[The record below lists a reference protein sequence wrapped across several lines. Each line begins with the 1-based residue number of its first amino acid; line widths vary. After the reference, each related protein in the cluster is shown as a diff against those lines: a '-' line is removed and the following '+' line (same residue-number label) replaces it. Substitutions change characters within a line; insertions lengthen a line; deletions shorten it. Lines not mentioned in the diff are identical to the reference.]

1 MSLDT
6 IKKRILERKSLEQRA
21 DDKDEIS
28 IKRYNTYELSTKPVM
43 DYYKQ
48 SNLLKVVNGETS
60 ISEINVEISG
70 LIDAIK
76 GWL

>member
-21 DDKDEIS
+21 DDKDEIA